1 MADRTRTI
9 TLRVNDQFS
18 RELKEY
24 TRQMDS
30 ATESTEKLGRAGS
43 GQGRFGGFKQ
53 ASQDLFFMGQSAM
66 MVANHLGGILN
77 RANELARI
85 GIGAERSKMALEGLA
100 GGAEN
105 AAKWIDAIN
114 AGAHGS
120 LTSGEAA
127 ATGYR
132 LMRFGLADTA
142 EEAQKFIDTVSKVA
156 MVNPQL
162 GGTEEAIN
170 QIQLTLS
177 NMSYMRLDQLGVS
190 AGEVRKRIQELKN
203 ETAGLSDEE
212 YFSMA
217 VMEQLDEQVAAL
229 GDEFIE
235 LDDATQRLNAWARGF
250 KEDAGRRVAQGIEGI
265 AEGVM
270 GLKDALDDL
279 GAEEFT
285 IRLLYSIGFSMF
297 GKRIPT
303 DLEARTEE
311 FRTRYGGAPQ
321 TPADFRDESGL
332 GAAATDFLNAVN
344 DYATESLNWAAGLV
358 MGGAGEAPGGP
369 AGQLGIASTSYW
381 WQRPF
386 GAGGTGTVKAGEGA
400 QILNYDWMRRLG
412 YSEAEI
418 ADMERMFSGMQ
429 GMRGGNVAFDYPW
442 ARIAGPENFR
452 GMRAAGYDSPEVQQ
466 WQQMYMEAL
475 SSAYAGADQPTP
487 ETLRRLQTQNIAK
500 QRFLGN
506 RSFMQG
512 LTPFM
517 FGGGDTLGL
526 NYQVGQMGGLA
537 MRGVEQQIPNLLKI
551 RDTIGEIA
559 GRWADVASAAF
570 DAITPAERS
579 ASLSEKFGLDPHT
592 FDLEVYDRMKDAM
605 EEAEVNADFMSDAM
619 RRYEHETGMAN
630 AQSEIFDAQMMELAE
645 RLKIGQLTAQEYVN
659 AVSGL
664 VRMDLS
670 NIDRMMA
677 PLREMDMDAYLTVL
691 DRIKTLSPDLLP
703 TAANLP
709 FLVQGAVSKIQDSI
723 WGLQGGGRVE
733 EMSQRVS
740 PLEPMITDLDV
751 ITDRFAT
758 AETDWG
764 TPVTSFVN
772 LATGEFTRMELAASG
787 DIETIET
794 ELTALS
800 EKEFTVRLK
809 VQPYFSP
816 GMDAATKAFAGGGY
830 GEVSYADVIYE
841 TVNSET
847 QRRNQPSIGG
857 AQVP

>member
-100 GGAEN
+100 GGAAE

-217 VMEQLDEQVAAL
+217 VMEQLDDQVATL

-250 KEDAGRRVAQGIEGI
+250 KEDAGLRVAQGIEGI

-270 GLKDALDDL
+270 GLKDALDEL

-285 IRLLYSIGFSMF
+285 IRLLYSVGLSMF

-321 TPADFRDESGL
+321 TPGDFRDESGL
-332 GAAATDFLNAVN
+332 GAQATDFLNAVN
-344 DYATESLNWAAGLV
+344 SYATETLNWAAGLV
-358 MGGAGEAPGGP
+358 MGDAGEAPAGP
-369 AGQLGIASTSYW
+369 TGQLGIKSIKEW

-386 GAGGTGTVKAGEGA
+386 GTGGRAKPGQGMQV
-400 QILNYDWMRRLG
+400 LSYDWLLRQG
-412 YSEAEI
+412 YTEEEI
-418 ADMERMFSGMQ
+418 VEMENLFAGSDQ
-429 GMRGGNVAFDYPW
+429 VAIDYPW
-442 ARIAGPENFR
+442 ARIMRPHMFR
-452 GMRAAGYDSPEVQQ
+452 RMRATGYNDLNVPDWRENYIQGL
-466 WQQMYMEAL
+466 MT
-475 SSAYAGADQPTP
+475 AYAGADRPTP
-487 ETLRRLQTQNIAK
+487 ETMRRLQTQNIAK
-500 QRFLGN
+500 ERFLGN

-517 FGGGDTLGL
+517 FGGGDTLGMD
-526 NYQVGQMGGLA
+526 YQVGQMAQMG
-537 MRGVEQQIPNLLKI
+537 MRGLQGHIPDLLKI

-559 GRWADVASAAF
+559 GRWGDVASAAF
-570 DAITPAERS
+570 DAMQPAERY

-605 EEAEVNADFMSDAM
+605 EEVGVNEDFMADAM
-619 RRYEHETGMAN
+619 RRYEHQTGMAN
-630 AQSEIFDAQMMELAE
+630 AQSEIFDAQMMELTE
-645 RLKIGQLTAQEYVN
+645 RLKIGQLTAQEYVD
-659 AVSGL
+659 AMSGL

-677 PLREMDMDAYLTVL
+677 PLREMDMDTYLTVL
-691 DRIKTLSPDLLP
+691 DRIKMLSPDLLP
-703 TAANLP
+703 VAANLP
-709 FLVQGAVSKIQDSI
+709 SYVQGTVSKIQDYFF
-723 WGLQGGGRVE
+723 GPQGE
-733 EMSQRVS
+733 EEAAS
-740 PLEPMITDLDV
+740 PLSPMITDLDE
-751 ITDRFAT
+751 ITNRFAT

-764 TPVTSFVN
+764 TPVLTFTN
-772 LATGEFTRMELAASG
+772 LATGYFSDMEIAASG
-787 DIETIET
+787 DIQNIED